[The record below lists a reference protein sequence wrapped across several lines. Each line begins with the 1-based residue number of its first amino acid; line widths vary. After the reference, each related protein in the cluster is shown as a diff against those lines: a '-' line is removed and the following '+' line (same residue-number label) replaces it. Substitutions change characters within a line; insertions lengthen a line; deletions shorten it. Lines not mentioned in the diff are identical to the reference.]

1 MTLQIHDHQHARAVG
16 DQCVFDTDLHH
27 FEADVI
33 AASSHRLVMVDLW
46 ADWCGPCR
54 FLTPVLLK
62 VVADLQKVDNF
73 VLGKLAVTFIC
84 ENHCARCLERLSREV
99 TAQYEVDLE
108 FNDGDEWIDL
118 GARVREEMLM
128 GYFPR
133 VLCREDCKGICS
145 GCGVDLNT
153 EECECNEGHKGS
165 K

>member
-1 MTLQIHDHQHARAVG
+1 MKIRIRDVVSGGIRLE
-16 DQCVFDTDLHH
+16 
-27 FEADVI
+27 FEAKPEEINVAGEDFI
-33 AASSHRLVMVDLW
+33 E
-46 ADWCGPCR
+46 PEN
-54 FLTPVLLK
+54 PIK

-84 ENHCARCLERLSREV
+84 ENHCARCLERLSREI
-99 TAQYEVDLE
+99 TAHYEVDLE

-133 VLCREDCKGICS
+133 TLCREDCKGICPD
-145 GCGVDLNT
+145 CGADLNT
-153 EECECNEGHKGS
+153 EQCECNAHNKGS

>member
-1 MTLQIHDHQHARAVG
+1 MKIRIR
-16 DQCVFDTDLHH
+16 
-27 FEADVI
+27 DVVSGGI
-33 AASSHRLVMVDLW
+33 RLEYVVKPEEIGVAGEDFIE
-46 ADWCGPCR
+46 PEN
-54 FLTPVLLK
+54 PIK